1 METSYSMDRLI
12 SWIVRNSEKA
22 KHHMSLSGLPEVV
35 FRDFGIKT
43 DLGEMKG
50 SIHHMEEE
58 LTDTLSGLYDI
69 PQRNMIITTGGS
81 ESIFLISHY
90 AIRNGFRISV
100 GLPEY
105 PPIFS
110 VPEQLGSRVM
120 KIPWASLGEGNFKGG
135 QKNALFFSNPN
146 NPQGDLRVSP
156 ESEDMLPLK
165 PGKTNLVYADE
176 AFIEFGFGDKPRSL
190 YHCADG
196 MVINGSMTK
205 FYGFSNLRV
214 GWIAGPVSMI
224 QELRNLR
231 SITGAQNPVY
241 PMWIAKQALLSR
253 SRFQDRARQII
264 HENLRVLRKFVQDH
278 EELHFIGNPTNSS
291 YCLIGYD
298 FSMRSEDF
306 CEALLKEQ
314 GVLLSPGDYFGT
326 ERSFRLCFTQR
337 PGEFAES
344 LSAFEGFLE
353 KVR

>member
-1 METSYSMDRLI
+1 MENSYSMDRLI

-22 KHHMSLSGLPEVV
+22 KHHMSLSGLPEVI
-35 FRDFGIKT
+35 FRDFGINT
-43 DLGEMKG
+43 DFGEMKV
-50 SIHHMEEE
+50 SIHQMEEE
-58 LTDTLSGLYDI
+58 LTDTLSELYDI
-69 PQRNMIITTGGS
+69 PPKNLIITTGGS

-110 VPEQLGSRVM
+110 VPEQLGSRVA
-120 KIPWASLGEGNFKGG
+120 KIPWSSLSEGSFKNG

-146 NPQGDLRVSP
+146 NPQGDIRVSP
-156 ESEDMLPLK
+156 EREDMLPLK
-165 PGKTNLVYADE
+165 PGNTNLVYADE
-176 AFIEFGFGDKPRSL
+176 AFLEFGFGDKPRSL
-190 YHCADG
+190 YHCTDG

-214 GWIAGPVSMI
+214 GWIAGPAPMI
-224 QELRNLR
+224 RELRNLR

-241 PMWIAKQALLSR
+241 PMWIAKQALLAR
-253 SRFQDRARQII
+253 PKFQDRARQII
-264 HENLRVLRKFVQDH
+264 GENLSVLRKFVHDH
-278 EELHFIGNPTNSS
+278 EKLHFIGNPTNSS

-298 FSMRSEDF
+298 FSMNSEDF

-314 GVLLSPGDYFGT
+314 GVLLSPGDYFGS

-344 LSAFEGFLE
+344 LSAFEGFLK